1 MSFCNIGILYDTSY
15 AKCRRKAK
23 FKELVDIED
32 QVLLGQ
38 IEGFAHAYYK
48 KYTSELTNI
57 KKNDISNIAR
67 NVNDKFYLYF
77 GKTFFPSLRI
87 QPSLLA
93 PHRKRRFWA
102 KRRIW

>member
-1 MSFCNIGILYDTSY
+1 MSFYNIGILYDTSY

-48 KYTSELTNI
+48 KYTSKLTNI
-57 KKNDISNIAR
+57 NENDISNIAR

-77 GKTFFPSLRI
+77 GKKFYPSLRI

-93 PHRKRRFWA
+93 PHHKRRFWT
-102 KRRIW
+102 KRRIG